1 MSENRGETTIRVI
14 EFSGNKNEYEM
25 WSERFMAFAASKKY
39 GGILSGR
46 VIVPKV
52 KDVVDSDEKEDSKM
66 AEIFGKEHQ
75 SLCGP
80 CSSNEEQN

>member
-1 MSENRGETTIRVI
+1 MSENRSETTIRVI

-52 KDVVDSDEKEDSKM
+52 KDMVDSDGRRIAKWLKFWKGTLESM
-66 AEIFGKEHQ
+66 RILF
-75 SLCGP
+75 
-80 CSSNEEQN
+80 